1 MAEEEE
7 CKSMR
12 NSGWLSVW
20 LLMVLF
26 PLALPAG
33 EAVRWIAF
41 PDPALEVDG
50 APWFA
55 ENSPDLFR
63 LPKRLETIVRKP
75 VWSLAQDTSGVRI
88 RFKSDCTT
96 LGIRYA
102 NTDLS
107 GMRNMHVFGQSGV
120 DLYADGVYAGT
131 AIHGASPEVEY
142 FFFQNAPAQKREFVL
157 YLPLYNGASVQSVG
171 VNPECVVEKPAPFA
185 RPKPVVFYGTSITQG
200 GCASRPGMSY
210 EAILCRNLNLDF
222 VNLGFSGN
230 GLGEKEVA
238 EAMAEIDASCF
249 VLDFMANHKDQESL
263 EAVYEPFA
271 RILREKHPAV
281 PLVLVTRI
289 YAARETPLFGGKEK
303 IEAQREVIR
312 KTAAKLITEGDRNIT
327 LVEGYD
333 LLGPGLG
340 DGLVDGTHPNDL
352 GFQIM
357 ADRLAPV
364 LARVL
369 DLPAPKTN

>member
-1 MAEEEE
+1 MKRCSLISAL
-7 CKSMR
+7 
-12 NSGWLSVW
+12 WLIG
-20 LLMVLF
+20 LF
-26 PLALPAG
+26 PPCLPAE

-41 PDPALEVDG
+41 PDPALEVYG
-50 APWFA
+50 APWFQ
-55 ENSPDLFR
+55 ENSPDLYR
-63 LPKRLETIVRKP
+63 LPKRLEAIVRKP
-75 VWSLAQDTSGVRI
+75 VWSLARDTSGVRI
-88 RFKSDCTT
+88 RFKSDCTM
-96 LGIRYA
+96 LGIRYT
-102 NTDLS
+102 NNDLS

-120 DLYADGVYAGT
+120 DLYTDGIYAGT
-131 AIHGASPEVEY
+131 AIHGASPEVEH

-157 YLPLYNGASVQSVG
+157 YLPLYNGVTMQAVG
-171 VNPECVVEKPAPFA
+171 VNPESVLEKSAPFA
-185 RPKPVVFYGTSITQG
+185 RPEPVVYYGTSITQG

-210 EAILCRNLNLDF
+210 PAILGRRLNLDF

-230 GLGEKEVA
+230 GLGEKELA

-249 VLDFMANHKDQESL
+249 VLDFMANHKDKESL

-271 RILREKHPAV
+271 RILREKRPTV

-289 YAARETPLFGGKEK
+289 FDTRELPLTGGRER
-303 IEAQREVIR
+303 IETQREVIR
-312 KTAAKLITEGDRNIT
+312 QTAAKLINEGDRNIT

-333 LLGPGLG
+333 LLGPGQG

-352 GFQIM
+352 GFQAM

-369 DLPAPKTN
+369 DLPPPK